1 MLHPQAF
8 ATTLPILH
16 FWAYKIVPIKRIPSN
31 NNLSFPDAPR
41 DWNIYLHNFAQIPG
55 FYVCVKYS
63 SPILVPCGLFASF
76 QMTLRDFLPRAKQPT
91 CFSPLQGTSA
101 SKQRPPTAIEEHPA
115 PNDSFRCFCCVEWR
129 KSVNQFINVYVQIN
143 IVVNCKI
150 HILYIYIDI
159 VFIHYT
165 ILKKHHTQKHT
176 YIRHHPLGTQP
187 KKNKT
192 SSNLERQKNSWVS
205 GQDEG

>member
-150 HILYIYIDI
+150 HILYIYRYSI
-159 VFIHYT
+159 YT
-165 ILKKHHTQKHT
+165 LYYTQKTPYTKT
-176 YIRHHPLGTQP
+176 YIHQASSPRNTTKKKQNQLKLGAT
-187 KKNKT
+187 KK
-192 SSNLERQKNSWVS
+192 
-205 GQDEG
+205 